1 MKQVRPPYRLGTWDN
16 HPPLSPAIL
25 GLNWLGPPQ
34 VTEAHPWAM
43 LPLGGTPSVSLPDHI
58 VEAAVRAARHPEYP
72 GSLGSRDL
80 RVAIAERLGKE
91 LGTSIDPDR
100 EVVITV
106 GSMHALHLAAA
117 VCTSDAGRAVSHAP
131 SFFYEDV
138 VAAAGGHCRWT
149 GGEDGPPDWRAF
161 ANALDDGVNAVFV
174 NTPVNPTG
182 YVFVEEDLEALSAAV
197 SKRPLWII
205 SDEAYEAYV
214 HDGRRHISPATH
226 PELRDRTVVIR
237 SFSKKYALGAWRIGF
252 AVGPEPV
259 VSAMAKLLQ
268 YSVIGVATVVQAAA
282 YAAYTGPQ
290 EWVNEM
296 TRRLGELRL
305 NVVNAVNK
313 TRLMHAEVPEAGT
326 TIWAR
331 IVDDRWPE
339 DDLSQLLGR
348 EYGIPGVQ
356 GRLFGA
362 RHPHVR
368 LPFAGRPEAAADLIA
383 GLDFLSRKDVMTA
396 AMCNPGPQE

>member
-1 MKQVRPPYRLGTWDN
+1 MKLVRPPYRLGSSAN
-16 HPPLSPAIL
+16 HPPLSPAVL
-25 GLNWLGPPQ
+25 ELNWLGPPQ
-34 VTEAHPWAM
+34 VTEAHPWTM
-43 LPLGGTPSVSLPDHI
+43 LSLGGTPSVSLPDHI
-58 VEAAVRAARHPEYP
+58 VEAAAQAARHPAYP

-80 RVAIAERLGKE
+80 RVAIAERLGEE
-91 LGTSIDPDR
+91 LGATIDPDR

-117 VCTSDAGRAVSHAP
+117 VCTNDAGRAVSHAP
-131 SFFYEDV
+131 SFFYQDV
-138 VAAAGGHCRWT
+138 VAAAGGHCLWT

-161 ANALDDGVNAVFV
+161 AAALDDRVNAVFV

-182 YVFVEEDLEALSAAV
+182 YVFVEDDLEALSEAV
-197 SKRPLWII
+197 GKRPLWII

-237 SFSKKYALGAWRIGF
+237 SFSKQYALGAWRVGF

-268 YSVIGVATVVQAAA
+268 YSVIGVATIVQAAA

-290 EWVNEM
+290 EWVDAM
-296 TRRLGELRL
+296 RRRLGELRIH
-305 NVVNAVNK
+305 VVNAVNR
-313 TRLMHAEVPEAGT
+313 TQLMHAEVPEAGT
-326 TIWAR
+326 TVWAR
-331 IVDDRWPE
+331 IVDGRWQE

-362 RHPHVR
+362 RDPHLR

-383 GLDFLSRKDVMTA
+383 GLDLLSKRNTVSA
-396 AMCNPGPQE
+396 ASSTET